1 MSEVLKNNN
10 TKQNTI
16 TTIEIAGMM
25 NMKHYKVLEK
35 LDGTKDGK
43 TKGLINVLNDGK
55 YQLQK
60 YFLLSYYKDKSGKK
74 NKCYIC
80 TLNGVKMLL
89 DNFRNYKNKFYLL
102 KWYENNTNM
111 NDEIILYERK
121 EIEFIYALEQALS
134 PLSII
139 GIRQYQILQY
149 YIDYYI
155 PSIKLAIEYDENN
168 HKYYTYEKQEL
179 RQEKIEKELGCKFI
193 RLSDAND
200 NYYNIGLVVKEIINI
215 KKEAT

>member
-1 MSEVLKNNN
+1 MKNEIMKNDS
-10 TKQNTI
+10 TKNTI
-16 TTIEIAGMM
+16 TTIEIAQMM

-43 TKGLINVLNDGK
+43 TKGLINILNDGE
-55 YQLQK
+55 YELEK
-60 YFLLSYYKDKSGKK
+60 YFFVSYYIDICGKK

-80 TLNGVKMLL
+80 TLNGVKLLL

-121 EIEFIYALEQALS
+121 EIEFVNALGKVLS
-134 PLSII
+134 QISIV
-139 GIRQYQILQY
+139 GIRQYSVLQY
-149 YIDYYI
+149 HIDYYI
-155 PSIKLAIEYDENN
+155 PSIKLAIEYDEND
-168 HKYYTYEKQEL
+168 HKDYTYEKQEL

-215 KKEAT
+215 KKEAS

>member
-1 MSEVLKNNN
+1 M
-10 TKQNTI
+10 
-16 TTIEIAGMM
+16 
-25 NMKHYKVLEK
+25 
-35 LDGTKDGK
+35 
-43 TKGLINVLNDGK
+43 
-55 YQLQK
+55 
-60 YFLLSYYKDKSGKK
+60 
-74 NKCYIC
+74 
-80 TLNGVKMLL
+80 
-89 DNFRNYKNKFYLL
+89 
-102 KWYENNTNM
+102 
-111 NDEIILYERK
+111 
-121 EIEFIYALEQALS
+121 S

-168 HKYYTYEKQEL
+168 HKDYTYEKQEL

-215 KKEAT
+215 KKEAA

>member
-16 TTIEIAGMM
+16 TTIEIAEMM

-60 YFLLSYYKDKSGKK
+60 YFLLSYYIDKSGKK

-80 TLNGVKMLL
+80 TLNGVKLLL

-121 EIEFIYALEQALS
+121 EIEFVNALEKVLS
-134 PLSII
+134 QISIV
-139 GIRQYQILQY
+139 GIRQYSVLQY
-149 YIDYYI
+149 HIDYYI
-155 PSIKLAIEYDENN
+155 PSIKLAIEYDEND
-168 HKYYTYEKQEL
+168 HKDYTYEKQEL

-215 KKEAT
+215 KKEAA

>member
-16 TTIEIAGMM
+16 TTIEIAKMM

-121 EIEFIYALEQALS
+121 EIEFIYALEHALS

-168 HKYYTYEKQEL
+168 HKDYTYEKQEL

-215 KKEAT
+215 KKEAA

>member
-16 TTIEIAGMM
+16 TTIEIAEMM

-149 YIDYYI
+149 YIYYYI
-155 PSIKLAIEYDENN
+155 PSIKLAIEYDEND
-168 HKYYTYEKQEL
+168 HKDYTYEKQEL

-193 RLSDAND
+193 RLSDTND

-215 KKEAT
+215 KKEAA

>member
-1 MSEVLKNNN
+1 MNEILKNNN
-10 TKQNTI
+10 AKQNTI
-16 TTIEIAGMM
+16 TTIEIAEIM

-43 TKGLINVLNDGK
+43 TKGIITFFNNGK
-55 YQLQK
+55 YK
-60 YFLLSYYKDKSGKK
+60 FEDFFILSSYKDKSGKE

-80 TLNGVKMLL
+80 TVSGVKLLL
-89 DNFRNYKNKFYLL
+89 DNFRNYKNKYNLL
-102 KWYENNTNM
+102 KWYENNSSK
-111 NDEIILYERK
+111 NDNIILYERK
-121 EIEFIYALEQALS
+121 EIEFINALDQVLS

-149 YIDYYI
+149 HIDYYI
-155 PSIKLAIEYDENN
+155 PSIRLAIEYDEND

-193 RLSDAND
+193 RLSDGND
-200 NYYNIGLVVKEIINI
+200 NYYNIGLVVKEIMNI
-215 KKEAT
+215 VKEAA

>member
-1 MSEVLKNNN
+1 MKNEIMKNDS
-10 TKQNTI
+10 TKNTI
-16 TTIEIAGMM
+16 TTIEIAEMM

-43 TKGLINVLNDGK
+43 TKGLINILNDGE
-55 YQLQK
+55 YQLEK
-60 YFLLSYYKDKSGKK
+60 YFFASYYKDKSGKK

-80 TLNGVKMLL
+80 TLNGVKLLL

-121 EIEFIYALEQALS
+121 EIEFVNALEKVLS
-134 PLSII
+134 QISIV
-139 GIRQYQILQY
+139 GIRQYSVLQY
-149 YIDYYI
+149 HIDYYI
-155 PSIKLAIEYDENN
+155 PSIKLAIEYDEND
-168 HKYYTYEKQEL
+168 HKDYTYEKQEL

-215 KKEAT
+215 KKEAA